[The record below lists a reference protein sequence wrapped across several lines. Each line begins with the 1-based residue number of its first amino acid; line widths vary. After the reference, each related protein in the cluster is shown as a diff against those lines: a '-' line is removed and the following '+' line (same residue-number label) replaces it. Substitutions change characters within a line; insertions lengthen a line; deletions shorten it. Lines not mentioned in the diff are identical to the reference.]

1 MSVLIDFSIFPVGK
15 GESVSSYVAQ
25 AVEIIRASGLVHKL
39 GPMGTTIEGDWN
51 EVLEV
56 VTRCFKALKKDCDR
70 VYLTIKAD
78 YRKGPPGRIENKV
91 KTVESRL

>member
-51 EVLEV
+51 EVMEV
-56 VTRCFKALKKDCDR
+56 VTRCFEALKKDCDR

-78 YRKGPPGRIENKV
+78 YRKGSPGRIENKV
-91 KTVESRL
+91 KAVESRL